1 MTPGLLTDTV
11 SPDVRRATEDAL
23 MWGLECVALRTV
35 GRERVPYTNEA
46 RLRRVLTEGEM
57 PVAWIDPGL
66 FEGSAGH
73 RAGVLS
79 DIESLREIA
88 PFSRRLECD
97 LVAVG
102 ALAAEPREADA
113 VVDSLRQLGET
124 AQSLGLRVAVRNGDA
139 APSGLDLAALV
150 RATDHPAVGALWSPA
165 ASRAAGEDGAAVARA
180 LASSRL
186 FGVEAD
192 ALFAEAEPGASGMLA
207 LAEAGYEGSVVLAF
221 ETLPESALGVSTSLI
236 RGIRQARRATR

>member
-46 RLRRVLTEGEM
+46 RLRRVLAEGEM

-66 FEGSAGH
+66 FEGSVTS

-79 DIESLREIA
+79 DVEALREIA

-102 ALAAEPREADA
+102 ALAAEPREAGA
-113 VVDSLRQLGET
+113 VVGSLRQLGET

-139 APSGLDLAALV
+139 APAGHDLAALV
-150 RATDHPAVGALWSPA
+150 RATDHPAVGALWSTA
-165 ASRAAGEDGAAVARA
+165 ASRTTGEDTAAVARA
-180 LASSRL
+180 LAESRL

-192 ALFAEAEPGASGMLA
+192 APFAEAEPEESGVLA
-207 LAEAGYEGSVVLAF
+207 LAEAGYDGPVVLAF
-221 ETLPESALGVSTSLI
+221 ERLPESALGVSTSLI
-236 RGIRQARRATR
+236 RGIRQSRRAVR